1 MPAPN
6 SSVGTAGTG
15 CPDHAE
21 LSLFS
26 LARCDVRLWG
36 VRSAASLLDQAFTS
50 GVGLAA
56 SVLLAR
62 WMSTADYGAF
72 AVAFAAYLFLTVFH
86 NALLLEPTSVIG
98 PAHHAHELLAYFR
111 AQLRIHGILV
121 WPLAGV
127 ALAAAAELERINPG
141 SPLPGALAGGGLAL
155 PLLLVLWLARRMCY
169 VLQRPSIAVT
179 GSAVYFGSSLAC
191 LCALHLADRVTA
203 LSAFLALGFCSLIG
217 ASVIFRQA
225 GLARPLKLRQQTIR
239 CRQVLRENWRYGRW
253 LVGSALFYAVAT
265 STPTFFVAGFLGLDS
280 AGALRAMQVPSLV
293 MTQIIAS
300 IGLLIL
306 PELSYDFGSGRLA
319 ALRHKAVFV
328 GIGLGIAALLVAV
341 GLALADAPL
350 ERLLFSGKF
359 TNSAGMIP
367 ILALIPVANGFG
379 SGCSMALR
387 ACQKPHYDLVS
398 NVVGAI
404 VSVAATILLV
414 DYFGI
419 FGAAIGMVLSFIA
432 MNVTAI
438 FFFLRPNSGDIR
450 ETSRTPTVQSVA
462 IGELQPPVSAHR
474 TTDRYV

>member
-26 LARCDVRLWG
+26 SARRDVRLWG

-62 WMSTADYGAF
+62 WMSTAEYGAF

-98 PAHHAHELLAYFR
+98 PARHAHELLAYFR
-111 AQLRIHGILV
+111 AQLRLHGILV

-155 PLLLVLWLARRMCY
+155 PLLLLLWLARRMCY
-169 VLQRPSIAVT
+169 VLQRPSIAVI

-203 LSAFLALGFCSLIG
+203 SSAFLALGFCSLLG
-217 ASVIFRQA
+217 ATVIFRQV
-225 GLARPLKLRQQTIR
+225 GLARPLKQRRQATR
-239 CRQVLRENWRYGRW
+239 WRQVLRENWRYGRW
-253 LVGSALFYAVAT
+253 LAGSAVFYAIAT
-265 STPTFFVAGFLGLDS
+265 STPTFFVAGFLGLGS
-280 AGALRAMQVPSLV
+280 AGVLRAMQIPSLV
-293 MTQIIAS
+293 MTQVVAS
-300 IGLLIL
+300 IGLLVL
-306 PELSYDFGSGRLA
+306 PELSYDFGSGHLA
-319 ALRHKAVFV
+319 ALRHKAAFV
-328 GIGLGIAALLVAV
+328 GTGLGIAALLVAL
-341 GLALADAPL
+341 GLAFADARL
-350 ERLLFSGKF
+350 ERLLFSGEF
-359 TNSAGMIP
+359 ANFAGMIP

-404 VSVAATILLV
+404 VSVVATILLV
-414 DYFGI
+414 HYFGI
-419 FGAAIGMVLSFIA
+419 FGAAIGVALSFVA

-438 FFFLRPNSGDIR
+438 FFFLRPNPNVIR
-450 ETSRTPTVQSVA
+450 ERSHTPAVQSSA
-462 IGELQPPVSAHR
+462 IGELQPPISSQR